1 VTTLKDV
8 AKHTG
13 LGLGTVSRALSGHP
27 NVRPET
33 RKRVEEAARLLGYQS
48 NGLARALRRN
58 RSNSIGL
65 IIPDLENEFY
75 TTAASVV
82 QSLLAEEGFRL
93 VVSCSNNTPEADLGL
108 LRNLVENRVDGIV
121 HVPCTPEGADAVRAS
136 NPQIPV
142 VEYARRSHARGVDS
156 VIGDDERGSAEVVR
170 HLVGLGHRRI
180 AMIAGPAALSTT
192 MDRVRGFQEACAKFK
207 LPKRGCPV
215 LHGSSYD
222 AQWGETATYE
232 ILARHPDVT
241 AIFASGSR
249 GALGTLKALRAKG
262 LSAPADMSVV
272 GFLRPAWL
280 EVSNPPL
287 TSYALPLEQMSTMT
301 AGLLL
306 DRIQGRRTAGNG
318 EPNVMRFEGRLVV
331 RESTAAPRTHKLQ
344 PTG

>member
-33 RKRVEEAARLLGYQS
+33 RRKVEEAARLLGYQS

-58 RSNSIGL
+58 RSCSIGL
-65 IIPDLENEFY
+65 ILPDLENEFY

-82 QSLLAEEGFRL
+82 QGLLADEGFRL
-93 VVSCSNNTPEADLGL
+93 VVSCSNNSPEVDLEL
-108 LRNLVENRVDGIV
+108 LNSLVENRVDGIV
-121 HVPCTPEGADAVRAS
+121 HVPCTAEGSDAIRRA

-170 HLVGLGHRRI
+170 HLAGLGHRRI
-180 AMIAGPAALSTT
+180 AMIAGPPELSTT
-192 MDRVRGFQEACAKFK
+192 ADRVRGFQEACEKAK

-215 LHGSSYD
+215 LFGPSYG
-222 AQWGETATYE
+222 ARWGETATNE
-232 ILARHPDVT
+232 ILAKHSEVT

-249 GALGTLKALRAKG
+249 GALGVLKALREQG
-262 LSAPADMSVV
+262 LSAPTDMSVV

-280 EVSNPPL
+280 DISDPPL
-287 TSYALPLEQMSTMT
+287 TSYALPLERMSTMT
-301 AGLLL
+301 ASLLL
-306 DRIQGRRTAGNG
+306 DRVRGRRVVETP
-318 EPNVMRFEGRLVV
+318 EPNVMRFEGRLVI
-331 RESTAAPRTHKLQ
+331 RESTAPPRTHSLRNR
-344 PTG
+344 

>member
-1 VTTLKDV
+1 MTTLKDV

-33 RKRVEEAARLLGYQS
+33 RKRVEEAARQLGYQS

-58 RSNSIGL
+58 RSNLIGL

-82 QSLLAEEGFRL
+82 QGLLAEEGFRL
-93 VVSCSNNTPEADLGL
+93 VVSCSNNSPEVDLEL
-108 LRNLVENRVDGIV
+108 LRSLVENRVDGIV
-121 HVPCTPEGADAVRAS
+121 HVPCTSEGADQVRLA
-136 NPQIPV
+136 NPRIPI
-142 VEYARRSHARGVDS
+142 VEYARRSQARGVDS
-156 VIGDDERGSAEVVR
+156 VIGDDERGAAEVVR
-170 HLVGLGHRRI
+170 HLVDLGHRRI
-180 AMIAGPAALSTT
+180 AMIAGPAGLSTT
-192 MDRVRGFQEACAKFK
+192 ADRVRGFQDACAKYK

-215 LHGSSYD
+215 LYGSSYG
-222 AQWGETATYE
+222 AHWGETATLE
-232 ILARHPDVT
+232 ILTRHPDVT

-249 GALGTLKALRAKG
+249 AGLGTLKALHATG
-262 LSAPADMSVV
+262 LSAPADMSVA

-280 EVSNPPL
+280 DVSNPPL

-306 DRIQGRRTAGNG
+306 DRIQGRRVTAVG
-318 EPNVMRFEGRLVV
+318 EPNVMRFEGRLVI
-331 RESTAAPRTHKLQ
+331 RESTAPPRTHALQ
-344 PTG
+344 TP